1 MYRSRSLQQRIN
13 MFTWGRLVLL
23 LSMILASLQLLYLVL
38 LGRLE
43 VYNARIKESH
53 TGEHQ
58 QQQIAH
64 LIVSFNEAIKSSHV
78 IDTSG
83 QYRIVY
89 YLHRSDWD
97 RRRQVTASEHVIDN
111 DVSVVTQCS
120 VNHLLHL
127 LSFREVWQGPISVAV
142 FMAQPEA
149 YSVLQTIIVLVHCFP
164 AVRESVS
171 LHLVC
176 PLTSKDIPTIRPM
189 TNISCDNIR
198 RTHRSNLNMTDAL
211 NYAAMAKYPNNLLR
225 NVAKYGARTA
235 YVFVID
241 IDMLPN
247 TGLDTSFIKFLKQI
261 TLERVLDNRTVY
273 VVPSFEID
281 TDAAIPKQ
289 KDKLLEIWQRG
300 LVRPFYYELCWKCQR
315 FTEYDRWRNLKH
327 DSELQVSYDVKWQDP
342 WEPFYIAPRN
352 VPVFDERFKQYG
364 FNRISQACELHIAG
378 FKFTVLN
385 NAFLVHHGY
394 KKKTGFHLTKD
405 IEQEQNRIL
414 FRLFKE
420 ELKTKY
426 ADSTRRCY

>member
-1 MYRSRSLQQRIN
+1 MYRSRSLQQCIK

-23 LSMILASLQLLYLVL
+23 LSVMLASLQLLYIVL

-43 VYNARIKESH
+43 VTNARTKESQ

-64 LIVSFNEAIKSSHV
+64 LIFSFNDAIKSSNV

-89 YLHRSDWD
+89 FLHRSDWD
-97 RRRQVTASEHVIDN
+97 RRHVNASEHLTN
-111 DVSVVTQCS
+111 KDVSVVTQCS

-127 LSFREVWQGPISVAV
+127 LALRDVWQGPISVAV
-142 FMAQPEA
+142 FMSQPEA
-149 YSVLQTIIVLVHCFP
+149 YTVLQTITELVHCFP

-171 LHLVC
+171 IHLVC
-176 PLTSKDIPTIRPM
+176 PLTSKDIPTIQPM
-189 TNISCDNIR
+189 TNISCDSIR
-198 RTHRSNLNMTDAL
+198 TRMRSLNMTDAL

-247 TGLDTSFIKFLKQI
+247 TGLDTSFIKFLKQT
-261 TLERVLDNRTVY
+261 TLERALDNKTVY

-281 TDAAIPKQ
+281 TQAAIPKQ
-289 KDKLLEIWQRG
+289 KDKLLEMWQRG

-327 DSELQVSYDVKWQDP
+327 DSELQVSYEVKWQDP

-364 FNRISQACELHIAG
+364 FNRISQVFG
-378 FKFTVLN
+378 F
-385 NAFLVHHGY
+385 
-394 KKKTGFHLTKD
+394 
-405 IEQEQNRIL
+405 
-414 FRLFKE
+414 
-420 ELKTKY
+420 
-426 ADSTRRCY
+426 